1 MFRNSPSAFTQPG
14 VALFLNRGQL
24 CDGMRHA
31 TPKDTA
37 ADPWFTDCRGAG
49 REPWAGRRLALT
61 GQLGVD
67 RVFVPVSAVESEPG
81 AAGANNIVRQD
92 GNLRFTLPYSRLG
105 ASYRF

>member
-1 MFRNSPSAFTQPG
+1 M
-14 VALFLNRGQL
+14 
-24 CDGMRHA
+24 
-31 TPKDTA
+31 
-37 ADPWFTDCRGAG
+37 
-49 REPWAGRRLALT
+49 T